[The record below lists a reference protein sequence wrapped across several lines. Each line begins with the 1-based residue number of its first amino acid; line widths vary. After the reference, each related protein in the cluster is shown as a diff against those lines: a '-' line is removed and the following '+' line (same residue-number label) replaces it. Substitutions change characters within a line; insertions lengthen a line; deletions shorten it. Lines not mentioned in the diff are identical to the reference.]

1 MIQADKLNKKF
12 KKWVV
17 CGLVVGSSLVLS
29 YNSFFKAKPQKDK
42 EDTTTTITKLPTYS
56 IDDIQKEKEKL
67 VGYSMTDAFRYGVI
81 NSISDYVGKAPH
93 LSDTISF
100 SGDLNQMI
108 TYGYYQRIDGKK
120 QVVITHINPDTISIP
135 NLTPKTKKMII
146 SFAKYH
152 NADTKKGAIKAHEFW
167 HQNTNP
173 DTQNSNNFILSDIT
187 KRGVFEYNTTTE
199 EFAKLCAH
207 DEIASR
213 INSLLFLREQYLKEG
228 KTNIFYGDF
237 SFYGKAIKQGKIN
250 PLSDDHK
257 DIEQEQYFIVKS
269 MLEKWENKHK
279 YNYQDYAIKKLAS
292 HKPIPKGQESE
303 YDKALD
309 KIYTFIW
316 DGKLVNL
323 NYVSEN
329 ILPDVKLTDVVKAAV
344 EEKKQQEQKT
354 ELPPQAKA
362 LRKEGRN

>member
-1 MIQADKLNKKF
+1 MINADKLNKKF

-29 YNSFFKAKPQKDK
+29 YNSFFRTKTPKDK
-42 EDTTTTITKLPTYS
+42 GTITTTVTKSPTYS

-67 VGYSMTDAFRYGVI
+67 IGYSMTDAFRYGVI
-81 NSISDYVGKAPH
+81 NSISDYVEKAPH
-93 LSDTISF
+93 LSDTVDF
-100 SGDLNQMI
+100 SGNLNQVI
-108 TYGYYQRIDGKK
+108 TYGYYQRINGKK

-135 NLTPKTKKMII
+135 NLTPKVKKMII

-152 NADTKKGAIKAHEFW
+152 NDETKKGAIKAHEFW

-173 DTQNSNNFILSDIT
+173 DTQNNDNFILSDIT
-187 KRGVFEYNTTTE
+187 KRGIFEYNTTTE

-207 DEIASR
+207 DETASR

-237 SFYGKAIKQGKIN
+237 AFYGKAIRQGKIN
-250 PLSDDHK
+250 PLSEDPK

-269 MLEKWENKHK
+269 MLEKWETKHK
-279 YNYQDYAIKKLAS
+279 YNYQDYAIKKLTS
-292 HKPIPKGQESE
+292 HKPMPKGQKSE

-309 KIYTFIW
+309 KAYTFIW

-323 NYVSEN
+323 NYISEN
-329 ILPDVKLTDVVKAAV
+329 IIPDVKLTADVKAAA
-344 EEKKQQEQKT
+344 EKRKQQEQ
-354 ELPPQAKA
+354 EIGLPPQAKA
-362 LRKEGRN
+362 LRKEGRD